1 MRVYLQRVV
10 LAAVREE
17 MFHRMKREPR
27 GIPPQRVLHKVQLA
41 VMVQQIHQ
49 HIEMEAVVGVLQQQE
64 VTATQAGMEETG
76 EMELQTLLQVQP

>member
-1 MRVYLQRVV
+1 
-10 LAAVREE
+10 
-17 MFHRMKREPR
+17 
-27 GIPPQRVLHKVQLA
+27 
-41 VMVQQIHQ
+41 MVQQIHQ